1 MKHSIHFIP
10 NLGEVFTMDYSQ
22 EYKQKLVSA
31 DEAVKLIKSG
41 DWVDYGWCNGTVD
54 VLDQAL
60 AKRTDELKNVNLRG
74 GILLKP
80 LAVFARED
88 AGEHFTWNS
97 WHMSG
102 IERKLIAR
110 GCAYY
115 SPIRYSEL
123 PRYYRESS
131 CPDDVAMIMVAPMD
145 KHGYFNFGPN
155 ASHLGAMCETAKHVI
170 VEVNENMPRCL
181 GSTECGIHI
190 SDVTYI
196 VEGNNAPIGELGA
209 GGPATDVDKKVAQLI
224 VDQIPNGACLQLG
237 IGGMPNA
244 VGSLIAESDLKDLGV
259 HTEMYVDAFVDI
271 ARAGKINGSKKNI
284 DRFRQVYGFG
294 AGTKKMYDYLDE
306 NPELMSAPVSYTN
319 DIRSIAALD
328 NFISINNCVDIDLF
342 GQISSESSGIKQIS
356 GAGGQLDFVLGA
368 YLSNGGKSFICCS
381 STFTDKQ
388 GVMHSRIRPTL
399 AEGSIVTDTRA
410 NTHYVVTEYGMVNLK
425 GLSSW
430 QKAEALISVAH
441 PDFRDELIAEAEKM
455 HIWRRSNK

>member
-1 MKHSIHFIP
+1 
-10 NLGEVFTMDYSQ
+10 MDFQ
-22 EYKQKLVSA
+22 KEYQQKLVSA
-31 DEAVKLIKSG
+31 DEAVKIIKSG
-41 DWVDYGWCNGTVD
+41 DWVDYGWCTGTPD
-54 VLDQAL
+54 ALDKAL
-60 AKRTDELKNVNLRG
+60 AKHTDELKDVKLRG

-80 LAVFARED
+80 LAVFERED
-88 AGEHFTWNS
+88 AGEHFCWNS

-102 IERKLIAR
+102 IERKYISR
-110 GCAYY
+110 GFAYY

-123 PRYYRESS
+123 PRYYRDSIQ
-131 CPDDVAMIMVAPMD
+131 PDDVVMLMVAPMD

-155 ASHLGAMCETAKHVI
+155 ASHLTAMCETSKKII

-181 GSTECGIHI
+181 GGFENGVHI

-196 VEGNNAPIGELGA
+196 VEGDNPPIGELGG
-209 GGPATDVDKKVAQLI
+209 GGPATDVDKAVAKLI
-224 VDQIPNGACLQLG
+224 VDEIPNGACLQLG

-271 ARAGKINGSKKNI
+271 AKAGKINGSKKNI
-284 DRFRQVYGFG
+284 DRFRQTYGFG

-319 DIRSIAALD
+319 DIRSISALD
-328 NFISINNCVDIDLF
+328 NFMSINNAVDIDLF
-342 GQISSESSGIKQIS
+342 GQISSESSGIKHIS

-381 STFTDKQ
+381 STFTTKDGKMQ
-388 GVMHSRIRPTL
+388 SRIKPTL
-399 AEGSIVTDTRA
+399 TQGSIVTDTRS
-410 NTHYVVTEYGMVNLK
+410 NTHYVVTEYGIVNLK
-425 GLSSW
+425 GLSAW
-430 QKAEALISVAH
+430 ERAEALISIAH

>member
-1 MKHSIHFIP
+1 
-10 NLGEVFTMDYSQ
+10 MDFQ
-22 EYKQKLVSA
+22 KEYQQKLVSA
-31 DEAVKLIKSG
+31 DEAVKIIKSG
-41 DWVDYGWCNGTVD
+41 DWVDYGWCTGTPD
-54 VLDQAL
+54 ALDKAL
-60 AKRTDELKNVNLRG
+60 AKRTDELKDVKLRG

-80 LAVFARED
+80 LAVFERED
-88 AGEHFTWNS
+88 AGEHFCWNS

-102 IERKLIAR
+102 IERKYISR
-110 GCAYY
+110 GFAYY

-123 PRYYRESS
+123 PRYYRDSIQ
-131 CPDDVAMIMVAPMD
+131 PDDVVMLMVAPMD

-155 ASHLGAMCETAKHVI
+155 ASHLTAMCETSKKII

-181 GSTECGIHI
+181 GGFENGVHI

-196 VEGNNAPIGELGA
+196 VEGDNPPIGELGG
-209 GGPATDVDKKVAQLI
+209 GGPATDVDKAVAKLI
-224 VDQIPNGACLQLG
+224 VDEIPNGACLQLG

-271 ARAGKINGSKKNI
+271 AKAGKINGSKKNI
-284 DRFRQVYGFG
+284 DRFRQTYGFG

-319 DIRSIAALD
+319 DIRSISALD
-328 NFISINNCVDIDLF
+328 NFMSINNAVDIDLF
-342 GQISSESSGIKQIS
+342 GQISSESSGIKHIS

-381 STFTDKQ
+381 STFTTKDGKMQ
-388 GVMHSRIRPTL
+388 SRIKPTL
-399 AEGSIVTDTRA
+399 TQGSIVTDTRS
-410 NTHYVVTEYGMVNLK
+410 NTHYVVTEYGIVNLK
-425 GLSSW
+425 GLSAW
-430 QKAEALISVAH
+430 ERAEALISIAH

-455 HIWRRSNK
+455 HLWRRSNK

>member
-1 MKHSIHFIP
+1 
-10 NLGEVFTMDYSQ
+10 MDFSE
-22 EYKQKLVSA
+22 EYRQKLVSA
-31 DEAVKLIKSG
+31 DEAVKVIKSG
-41 DWVDYGWCNGTVD
+41 DWVDYGWCTNTVD
-54 VLDQAL
+54 ALDKAL
-60 AKRTDELKNVNLRG
+60 AKRTDELKDIKLRG

-80 LAVFARED
+80 LAVFERED
-88 AGEHFTWNS
+88 AGEHFIWNS
-97 WHMSG
+97 WHMG
-102 IERKLIAR
+102 GYERKLINR

-115 SPIRYSEL
+115 APIRYSEL
-123 PRYYRESS
+123 PRYYRELD
-131 CPDDVAMIMVAPMD
+131 CPDDVAMFQVAPMD
-145 KHGYFNFGPN
+145 KHGYFNFGPS
-155 ASHLGAMCETAKHVI
+155 ASHLGAMCETAKYII

-181 GSTECGIHI
+181 GGTENGIHI
-190 SDVTYI
+190 SQVNAI
-196 VEGNNAPIGELGA
+196 VEGENPPIGELG
-209 GGPATDVDKKVAQLI
+209 GGGAATEVDKTVARLI

-271 ARAGKINGSKKNI
+271 AKAGKITGAHKNI
-284 DRFRQVYGFG
+284 DRYRQVYGFG

-342 GQISSESSGIKQIS
+342 GQVSSESSGIKQIS

-399 AEGSIVTDTRA
+399 VEGSIVTDTRA
-410 NTHYVVTEYGMVNLK
+410 NTHYVVTEYGMVNVK
-425 GLSSW
+425 GLSTW
-430 QKAEALISVAH
+430 QKAEALISIAH
-441 PDFRDELIAEAEKM
+441 PDFRDDLIKEAEKM
-455 HIWRRSNK
+455 HIWRRTNK